1 MKKKVLSAMLV
12 AAMTASVLAGCGNQG
27 GGDASDNSNNS
38 TPNTQTPAQT
48 GDDTQT
54 GGDDA
59 NAGAADPIA
68 NLIAATEGPV
78 SLDLWCSETAAYQ
91 EVMAKIVDNFKAAYP
106 DVEFNITI
114 GAQSEAEAKDRVL
127 EDVTAAADVY
137 VFADDQLVELVNAG
151 ALQPVQAT
159 YTYNPSEVNA
169 AGAVDASTVNGQLYA
184 YPLTASNGY
193 FLYYDSN
200 IFTEEDVQTWDG
212 IIAKAN
218 EAGVQCGIE
227 ATSGWYL
234 YSWFAGA
241 GCSLTL
247 NEDGT
252 NTCDWNSDAGV
263 AVAEALAKMYAD
275 PAFINLTD
283 VDYSAQL
290 TEGDTKVRAYV
301 DGTWRSGDIEKVFG
315 DGYAATKLPTF
326 TVNGEQVQ
334 QRSYA
339 GYKLVGV
346 NAYSENVGW
355 SMLLAEFISNEES
368 QLAIF
373 EATGEGPANTNAAAS
388 DAVAASPAISA
399 LLAQAPY
406 ADLQRVGGKYWDP
419 AATLGKNLAEGTI
432 TDFKAAMDE
441 AVAGINAP
449 TE

>member
-1 MKKKVLSAMLV
+1 
-12 AAMTASVLAGCGNQG
+12 
-27 GGDASDNSNNS
+27 
-38 TPNTQTPAQT
+38 
-48 GDDTQT
+48 
-54 GGDDA
+54 
-59 NAGAADPIA
+59 
-68 NLIAATEGPV
+68 
-78 SLDLWCSETAAYQ
+78 
-91 EVMAKIVDNFKAAYP
+91 MAKIVDNFKAAYP

-114 GAQSEAEAKDRVL
+114 GAQSESEAKDRVL

-159 YTYNPSEVNA
+159 YTYNPSETNA
-169 AGAVDASTVNGQLYA
+169 AGAVDASTVGGQLYA

-263 AVAEALAKMYAD
+263 AVAESLAKMYAD

-355 SMLLAEFISNEES
+355 SMLLAEFISSEES

-388 DAVAASPAISA
+388 DAVAASPAIAA
-399 LLAQAPY
+399 LLAQSPY

-419 AATLGKNLAEGTI
+419 AATLGKNLAEGTV

>member
-1 MKKKVLSAMLV
+1 MKKKVLSAMLI
-12 AAMTASVLAGCGNQG
+12 AAMSASLFAGCGSQG
-27 GGDASDNSNNS
+27 GGQPSNN
-38 TPNTQTPAQT
+38 TPDTQTPAQ
-48 GDDTQT
+48 GDNGQS
-54 GGDDA
+54 GDDA
-59 NAGAADPIA
+59 NAGADPIA
-68 NLIAATEGPV
+68 NLIAATEGTV
-78 SLDLWCSETAAYQ
+78 SLDLWCSETTAYQ
-91 EVMAKIVDNFKAAYP
+91 EVMKKLVEDFKAAYP
-106 DVEFNITI
+106 DVDFDITI
-114 GAQSEAEAKDRVL
+114 GAQSESEAKDRIL

-151 ALQPVQAT
+151 ALNPVQAS
-159 YTYNPSEVNA
+159 YTFDPA
-169 AGAVDASTVNGQLYA
+169 AENVEGAVGASTVGGQLYA

-193 FLYYDSN
+193 FLYYDST
-200 IFTEEDVQTWDG
+200 IFSDEDVQSWDG

-241 GCSLTL
+241 GCNLTL

-252 NTCDWNSDAGV
+252 NTCDWNNEAGV

-275 PAFINLTD
+275 PAFISITD
-283 VDYSAQL
+283 SDYSAQL
-290 TEGDTKVRAYV
+290 AEGDTKIRAYV

-315 DGYAATKLPTF
+315 EGYAATRLPTF
-326 TVNGEQVQ
+326 TLNGEQVQ

-355 SMLLAEFISNEES
+355 AMLLAEFISNESS
-368 QLAIF
+368 QIQIF
-373 EATGEGPANTNAAAS
+373 EATGEGPANKNAAAS
-388 DAVAASPAISA
+388 ETVTASPAITA

-419 AATLGKNLAEGTI
+419 AATLGKNLAEGTV
-432 TDFKAAMDE
+432 TDYKAAMDE

-449 TE
+449 VE